1 MQRVEKSIRV
11 AAPVSEV
18 YSFWRNFENFPQFM
32 EHVEEIRVIGSDGR
46 LSHWTLK
53 GPLGKSVEYDAEITS
68 DEPNK
73 MIGWN
78 STRGDMQTT
87 GTVNFAE
94 SNDNTLVHV
103 VMQWYD
109 PPAGPLGEAVSR
121 LFQDPDKMLEE
132 DLHRFKDVVE
142 GRVSHMP
149 AGSTS
154 SRTSGSMGTTTR

>member
-1 MQRVEKSIRV
+1 MQRAEKSVRV
-11 AAPVSEV
+11 AAPASEV
-18 YSFWRNFENFPQFM
+18 YAYWRNFANFPQFM
-32 EHVEEIRVIGSDGR
+32 EHVEEVRVMGGDGR
-46 LSHWTLK
+46 LSHWKLK

-73 MIGWN
+73 LIGWN

-87 GTVNFAE
+87 GTVTFAE

-142 GRVSHMP
+142 GRGRHMP

-154 SRTSGSMGTTTR
+154 TGASGSMGSTTR